1 MTDTSGVWG
10 SIQRWRSVAFFIAG
24 VGFLLIAINFGA
36 REAANTGVA
45 VSPIVPIAFMAL
57 VYVGLLGLSPGLVAR
72 APRLGRVSQALV
84 VIFGLDILL
93 NLGVG
98 IDPGA
103 FPLPI
108 LELLVVSVM
117 LGSALTVT
125 VFGAVSLWTGA
136 YSRAVGGFL
145 LLAALGLYGGI
156 AANILFGTIS
166 PAWVSAAYN
175 GLFGISLVA
184 VGYALRTKSPPT
196 EQREST
202 ETAI

>member
-1 MTDTSGVWG
+1 MTDTTGVWG
-10 SIQRWRSVAFFIAG
+10 SIQRWRSVAFLAAG
-24 VGFLLIAINFGA
+24 VGFLLIAINFGV
-36 REAANTGVA
+36 RGVANTGMA
-45 VSPIVPIAFMAL
+45 VSPTVPIAFMAL
-57 VYVGLLGLSPGLVAR
+57 VYVGLLGLSPRLVER
-72 APRLGRVSQALV
+72 APRLGRGSQALV
-84 VIFGLDILL
+84 LIFGLDILL

-98 IDPGA
+98 LDPRA
-103 FPLPI
+103 FPQPI
-108 LELLVVSVM
+108 LEMLVVTVM

-145 LLAALGLYGGI
+145 LLAAVGLYGGI

-184 VGYALRTKSPPT
+184 VGYALRTESTPT
-196 EQREST
+196 EHREST
-202 ETAI
+202 ETAV